1 MKKSHQWEQ
10 IRITH
15 LMEDIGNEPVKIG
28 FYTCSPS
35 KNKGFETEFLEFTI
49 EEI

>member
-1 MKKSHQWEQ
+1 MGTNKNRSFNGGYRK
-10 IRITH
+10 
-15 LMEDIGNEPVKIG
+15 EPVKIG

-35 KNKGFETEFLEFTI
+35 KNKGFETEFLHFTI

>member
-10 IRITH
+10 IRIAH
-15 LMEDIGNEPVKIG
+15 LMEDIGSEPIKIG

-35 KNKGFETEFLEFTI
+35 KNNGFETEFLNFTI
-49 EEI
+49 EEL